1 MNLIIDQFDQILKFA
16 KNYGL
21 PITKKRGILREYLQT
36 KILEAIYRKKQS
48 SEIFFVG
55 GTALRILYNLD
66 RFSEDLDFDLGK
78 ITQKEVLKIIAQ
90 LAKEFKKENINLTL
104 YKNQTKKRVYFEIKF
119 PDLLFQLKLSQ
130 FKEENLTIKLDFE
143 KFWSTEKRQVILLN
157 RYGILIPVVTKPL
170 DQLLVQKIYAYLNR
184 KQTLARD
191 IYDIVWLISQEA
203 KIDWTYAKKNHINKD
218 FIDKALKK
226 FEKEKNQLS
235 LLKRKI
241 TPFLINEKNVEK
253 INFFSQL
260 LYKVR

>member
-1 MNLIIDQFDQILKFA
+1 M
-16 KNYGL
+16 
-21 PITKKRGILREYLQT
+21 
-36 KILEAIYRKKQS
+36 RK
-48 SEIFFVG
+48 
-55 GTALRILYNLD
+55 
-66 RFSEDLDFDLGK
+66 
-78 ITQKEVLKIIAQ
+78 
-90 LAKEFKKENINLTL
+90 
-104 YKNQTKKRVYFEIKF
+104 TKKRVYFEIKF
-119 PDLLFQLKLSQ
+119 PNLLFQLKLSQ

-170 DQLLVQKIYAYLNR
+170 DQLLVQKLYAYLNR